1 MSTII
6 KASGKPTSDAAPP
19 VRQVAFNFSD
29 MTRQAQAYLAEVR
42 GQAAQ
47 IVKDAEEQAKTIR
60 QQAEQQGHQAALQ
73 AVERV
78 MDDKVAKHMKTLLP
92 ALEQAVE
99 EIQRARQEWLAH
111 WQQGGVTLACAI
123 ARRIARREL
132 KHTPE
137 ITLDWMDEAL
147 QLAAGSAEI
156 TVRLNPAD
164 LENLGG
170 QVHELAKRLNP
181 VAPAAIVADA
191 AIDAGGC
198 RVETRFGAIDQQL
211 ETQLQR
217 LEEELGE

>member
-6 KASGKPTSDAAPP
+6 KASGRPLADSSP

-29 MTRQAQAYLAEVR
+29 MTRQAQEYLAEVR
-42 GQAAQ
+42 AQASQ
-47 IVKDAEEQAKTIR
+47 IVKDAEKQAQTIR
-60 QQAEQQGHQAALQ
+60 EQAEQQGRQAALQ

-92 ALEQAVE
+92 ALELAVG
-99 EIQRARQEWLAH
+99 EIQHARQEWLAH
-111 WQQGGVTLACAI
+111 WQQSGVTLACAI

-137 ITLDWMDEAL
+137 ITLDWMAEAL
-147 QLAAGSAEI
+147 QLAAGSAEV
-156 TVRLNPAD
+156 TVRLHPTD
-164 LENLGG
+164 LENLGE
-170 QVHELAKRLNP
+170 QVHEITKRLNP
-181 VAPAAIVADA
+181 VAPAAVVADA
-191 AIDAGGC
+191 AIESGGC